1 MAVVPQNKVDLIQF
15 CEAHVPV
22 WQAAVA
28 SIGLVPGQVTALDTL
43 TKAARSK
50 FNTAE
55 TARAA
60 SKAATLNLDDACDAL
75 RANVALLVK
84 TIKLYADN
92 QANPDP
98 VYAAAQIP
106 PPAAPTSNPPPGQP
120 NSFTFTIE
128 PGGLL
133 TLRWKSSNSTSST
146 GANFVVARRIGNQ
159 SPTPAPFAVIGG
171 TSSRVFTDDTIPTGA
186 SVVTYIVTPKRN
198 GVVGTPSDM
207 ISVQFGVGGG
217 LSVTTAANP
226 YPASYGLAA

>member
-1 MAVVPQNKVDLIQF
+1 MAIIPPGKVDLIQF

-22 WQAAVA
+22 WSAVGA
-28 SIGLVPGQVTALDTL
+28 SIGLLPAQITALDTA
-43 TKAARSK
+43 TKAARAK
-50 FNTAE
+50 FNAAE

-60 SKAATLNLDDACDAL
+60 SKAATLNLDDSCDTL

-146 GANFVVARRIGNQ
+146 GANFVVARRVGNQ
-159 SPTPAPFAVIGG
+159 SSVPFTVIGG
-171 TSSRVFTDDTIPTGA
+171 TSSRVFTDDTIPAGV